1 MGIARQERPLR
12 QNMRLMLLFQRQGN
26 TAEGEKVSSI
36 MEEKILKISSFILTL
51 LIAASLIVLGNYSV
65 SNRKEAKH
73 AQMSELQM
81 LAYYTEQ
88 AEEEE
93 DIAFRQQLRLELPP
107 GMSEDDVTIQNEPVK
122 QLVTIKIPDVE
133 RIISAAI
140 PSLAGVIPSTTY
152 IWKTA

>member
-93 DIAFRQQLRLELPP
+93 DI
-107 GMSEDDVTIQNEPVK
+107 
-122 QLVTIKIPDVE
+122 
-133 RIISAAI
+133 
-140 PSLAGVIPSTTY
+140 
-152 IWKTA
+152 